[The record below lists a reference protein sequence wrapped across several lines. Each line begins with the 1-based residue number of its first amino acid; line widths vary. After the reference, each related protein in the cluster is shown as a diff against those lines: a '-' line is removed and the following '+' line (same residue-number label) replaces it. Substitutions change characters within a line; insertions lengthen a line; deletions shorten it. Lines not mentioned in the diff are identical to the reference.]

1 VRIARRVV
9 LVAAGAVVAGFAPD
23 LRAQSAAEGA
33 ETCADAGGDS
43 AVCGATAVAARAILG
58 DLALAAGQGS
68 EIAGTASNLGQ
79 RLGSTPRIAFG
90 ARVGT
95 VRTAVPDLFTGSG
108 LGESSFL
115 LTSVSVDVAAGLF
128 DGFRVMPTVGGFLAL
143 DAFGRVGVVLLSAED
158 GFSGQNTTF
167 SFGARVGLLRE
178 SFTLPGVSVSV
189 SRRFLGDLSFG
200 GQTIIGD
207 PGRLWL
213 GPSVTSLR
221 ATVGKDLFAV
231 EVLAGVGWE
240 DLSADASYEVQNAS
254 GPGRTVSGTSLDAKR
269 RIYFASASR
278 SFNVVF
284 SLSLE
289 AGVARGFDP
298 VPRHVG
304 SFDPERTSLF
314 GSVALRLTI

>member
-1 VRIARRVV
+1 VRIAGRVL

-23 LRAQSAAEGA
+23 LRAQSADEWA
-33 ETCADAGGDS
+33 ETCVDAGGDS
-43 AVCGATAVAARAILG
+43 GLCGATAVAARAILA

-95 VRTAVPDLFTGSG
+95 VRTAVPDLFAGSG

-143 DAFGRVGVVLLSAED
+143 DVYGRLGIVLTSAEE
-158 GFSGQNTTF
+158 GFSGRNTTF
-167 SFGARVGLLRE
+167 SFGARIGMLRE
-178 SFTLPGVSVSV
+178 SFTLPGVSLSI
-189 SRRFLGDLSFG
+189 SRRFVGDVAFG
-200 GQTIIGD
+200 GQPTVGD
-207 PGRLWL
+207 PARIGL
-213 GPSVTSLR
+213 GPSTTSLR

-231 EVLAGVGWE
+231 EVLAGVGWD
-240 DLSADASYEVQNAS
+240 DLSAEASYEVQSAS
-254 GPGRTVSGTSLDAKR
+254 GPGQTARNTNLDATR
-269 RIYFASASR
+269 RIYFVSASR

-304 SFDPERTSLF
+304 SFDPERSSLF

>member
-1 VRIARRVV
+1 VRIAGGVL
-9 LVAAGAVVAGFAPD
+9 LVAAGAVAAGFAPD
-23 LRAQSAAEGA
+23 LRAQSADEWA

-43 AVCGATAVAARAILG
+43 ALCGATAVAARAILG

-68 EIAGTASNLGQ
+68 EVAGTASNLGQ
-79 RLGSTPRIAFG
+79 RLGTTPRIAFG

-95 VRTAVPDLFTGSG
+95 VRTAVPDVFTGSG

-143 DAFGRVGVVLLSAED
+143 DVYGRLGLVLTSAEE
-158 GFSGQNTTF
+158 GFSGQNTTY
-167 SFGARVGLLRE
+167 SFGARIGIVRE
-178 SFTLPGVSVSV
+178 SFTLPGVSLSI
-189 SRRFLGDLSFG
+189 SRRFVGDVTFG
-200 GQTIIGD
+200 GRPIVGD
-207 PGRLWL
+207 PARIWL
-213 GPSVTSLR
+213 GPSTTSLR

-231 EVLAGVGWE
+231 EVLAGVGWD
-240 DLSADASYEVQNAS
+240 DLSAAASYEIRSAS
-254 GPGRTVSGTSLDAKR
+254 GPGYTVQGTNLDAKR

-284 SLSLE
+284 TLSLE

-304 SFDPERTSLF
+304 SFDPERSSLF